1 MTNPYGERRRT
12 PGTEHHTTALQP
24 EGRSR
29 MKRTTL
35 RRGGAA
41 AAVLA
46 LSMSLAACGDDSDDT
61 SSGSDDTTSES
72 SAPADEMG
80 DSGDMAAAGA
90 GAQVFGDA
98 CSAIPTSGKG
108 SFDGMVTDPV
118 ATAASNNPLLS
129 TLVTAV
135 GAVPG
140 LADTLNGAEALTVF
154 APTNDAFAKIPE
166 ADLNAL
172 LADPDALAAVL
183 SHHVVGANLDPDD
196 VVGTQDTLNETAV
209 TVEGDTDG
217 MTVGDATVLC
227 GNIPT
232 ANATVY
238 VIDTVLMPS

>member
-1 MTNPYGERRRT
+1 
-12 PGTEHHTTALQP
+12 
-24 EGRSR
+24 

-35 RRGGAA
+35 RRTTGAA

-46 LSMSLAACGDDSDDT
+46 LSMSLAACGDDAESDTD
-61 SSGSDDTTSES
+61 SGSDTSS
-72 SAPADEMG
+72 SAPAD
-80 DSGDMAAAGA
+80 DSGDEAAEGA
-90 GAQVFGDA
+90 GAQTFGEGCA
-98 CSAIPTSGKG
+98 LIPTDGKG

-118 ATAASNNPLLS
+118 ATAASNNPLLT

-154 APTNDAFAKIPE
+154 APTNDAFAAIPE
-166 ADLNAL
+166 ADLNAV
-172 LADPDALAAVL
+172 LADPETLGAIL
-183 SHHVVGANLDPDD
+183 SHHVIGANLDPEA
-196 VVGTQDTLNETAV
+196 VVGTQDTLNKDTV

-217 MTVGDATVLC
+217 MTVEGANVLC

-238 VIDTVLMPS
+238 VIDTVLMPAA